1 VLKINWFSPLPPAHS
16 GIAYYASQILP
27 VLAGRHEVVA
37 WTDQDQVAPEF
48 SEMVTVARYQPANP
62 PWRALNDADVSI
74 YHLGNHGGIHGGIWQ
89 VSRRHPGI
97 VVLHDLC
104 LHDFFAMVFLR
115 TLERPDLYLATLE
128 RWYGEAGRHDG
139 EAFRSGGIGAETM
152 AQRFPLTRE
161 AVWGSLGVITHSRS
175 ALDDLREK
183 PASPVAALDFP
194 YTATPEARYRGWL
207 AARGAASGP
216 PYRLVVFGYLSRNR
230 RLGALLEALAGLG
243 ERQQFRLDICGQLWD
258 ESHIRMEI
266 DRLGLNALVNL
277 RGFLPDG
284 QVEQELSTAHL
295 AVNLRYPSMGEAS
308 LSQMQFWDYGLPTLV
323 TRTGWYASL
332 PEDAIAF
339 VRPEHEVADIQ
350 AHLRAFL
357 ADPAAFRAMGER
369 GRQALKKHD
378 LGNYVDAMVQFA
390 SSAVALS
397 PRVPV
402 LELAGK
408 IGHDL
413 RQWLHPAASDYLLER
428 ASQELFTMC
437 VGKADDRDS

>member
-1 VLKINWFSPLPPAHS
+1 
-16 GIAYYASQILP
+16 
-27 VLAGRHEVVA
+27 
-37 WTDQDQVAPEF
+37 
-48 SEMVTVARYQPANP
+48 
-62 PWRALNDADVSI
+62 
-74 YHLGNHGGIHGGIWQ
+74 
-89 VSRRHPGI
+89 
-97 VVLHDLC
+97 
-104 LHDFFAMVFLR
+104 
-115 TLERPDLYLATLE
+115 
-128 RWYGEAGRHDG
+128 
-139 EAFRSGGIGAETM
+139 
-152 AQRFPLTRE
+152 
-161 AVWGSLGVITHSRS
+161 
-175 ALDDLREK
+175 
-183 PASPVAALDFP
+183 
-194 YTATPEARYRGWL
+194 
-207 AARGAASGP
+207 
-216 PYRLVVFGYLSRNR
+216 
-230 RLGALLEALAGLG
+230 
-243 ERQQFRLDICGQLWD
+243 
-258 ESHIRMEI
+258 MEI